1 MHQFNACSLYSIP
14 FLILNILFREA
25 LRNLKD
31 SIEFASRILHI
42 DTAGLEPMYFV
53 HENQFIELR
62 DDVVTE
68 GNIREELLK
77 NAPVND
83 DVCFVAPPGNVP
95 VELEEQ
101 EFKTTSQ
108 Q

>member
-1 MHQFNACSLYSIP
+1 M
-14 FLILNILFREA
+14 
-25 LRNLKD
+25 RNLQD
-31 SIEFASRILHI
+31 SIEFASKILDV
-42 DTAGLEPMYFV
+42 DTTGLEPMYFV
-53 HENQFIELR
+53 HEDQYIELR

-83 DVCFVAPPGNVP
+83 DICFVAPPGNVP

>member
-1 MHQFNACSLYSIP
+1 MRERNNKFSYSI
-14 FLILNILFREA
+14 FCREA
-25 LRNLKD
+25 LRNLQD
-31 SIEFASRILHI
+31 SIEFASKILHV

-53 HENQFIELR
+53 HEDQYIELR

-83 DVCFVAPPGNVP
+83 DVCFVAPPGNIS

-101 EFKTTSQ
+101 EFKTTTQ
-108 Q
+108 

>member
-1 MHQFNACSLYSIP
+1 MFP
-14 FLILNILFREA
+14 LILSREA
-25 LRNLKD
+25 LRNLQD
-31 SIEFASRILHI
+31 SIEFASKILDV
-42 DTAGLEPMYFV
+42 DTSGLEPMYFV
-53 HENQFIELR
+53 HEDQYIGLR
-62 DDVVTE
+62 DDVVSE
-68 GNIREELLK
+68 GNIREALLK

-101 EFKTTSQ
+101 EFKTTPQ

>member
-1 MHQFNACSLYSIP
+1 MPIM
-14 FLILNILFREA
+14 NISREA
-25 LRNLKD
+25 LRNLQD
-31 SIEFASRILHI
+31 SIEFASKILHI
-42 DTAGLEPMYFV
+42 DTSALEPMYFV
-53 HENQFIELR
+53 HENQYIELR
-62 DDVVTE
+62 DDIVTE
-68 GNIREELLK
+68 GNIREELLG

-95 VELEEQ
+95 VEMEEQ